1 MFSVLAIIQTDVVY
15 CDRDVEVIYFCLDAF
30 KVLTRELSLEAFGKG
45 KVYPRKID
53 GWGCLAFKRFAD
65 GIIEHGAKVC

>member
-30 KVLTRELSLEAFGKG
+30 KVLTQELSLEAFGKG
-45 KVYPRKID
+45 KVYPRRID
-53 GWGCLAFKRFAD
+53 GGVVLLSS
-65 GIIEHGAKVC
+65 GLPMTS